1 MDMLNNFFQLG
12 IIKSLKIDQTVI
24 LQFVIFVI
32 FFNIIAPVLFKRLQE
47 ILDLREAKTTKLDS
61 SANHIFKQA
70 DDLHE
75 QYNGKI
81 EKTHQDAH
89 SQATKKKNETLVEE
103 KAVLTSAEEKM
114 TAEYE
119 VKKGV
124 LLKEIAEKRNVVMA
138 EAEKLSGN
146 LLDKLTK

>member
-89 SQATKKKNETLVEE
+89 ALATKKKNETLASE
-103 KAVLTSAEEKM
+103 KAVLTSAEEKLS
-114 TAEYE
+114 AEYG
-119 VKKGV
+119 VKKDALV
-124 LLKEIAEKRNVVMA
+124 KELAEKRNSVMA

>member
-1 MDMLNNFFQLG
+1 MDMLNNFFQLT

-24 LQFVIFVI
+24 LQFVLFVI
-32 FFNIIAPVLFKRLQE
+32 FFNIIAPVLFKKIQE
-47 ILDLREAKTTKLDS
+47 ILDLRDAKTTKLDS
-61 SANHIFKQA
+61 SANHLFKQA

-81 EKTHQDAH
+81 EKTHQDAQ
-89 SQATKKKNETLVEE
+89 STATKKKNETLVSE
-103 KAVLTSAEEKM
+103 KALLDSAEEKM
-114 TAEYE
+114 TADYE
-119 VKKGV
+119 VKKSTLV
-124 LLKEIAEKRNVVMA
+124 KEMSEKRNIVMA